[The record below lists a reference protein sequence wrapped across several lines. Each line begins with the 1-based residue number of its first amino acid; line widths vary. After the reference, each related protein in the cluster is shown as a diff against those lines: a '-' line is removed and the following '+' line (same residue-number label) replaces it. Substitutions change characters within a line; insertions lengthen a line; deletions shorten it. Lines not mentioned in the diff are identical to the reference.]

1 MDDIRIVPLH
11 GIPEVEPRHDLA
23 RLLHAALDAAGLR
36 LQDGDVLVVSSK
48 IVSKAD
54 GLREFCNRDDPAA
67 RDALVRAH
75 SRATVAERS
84 TPMGITRIV
93 ASAAGPVLAA
103 AGVDDS
109 NVGPAGGSL
118 VLPTDPDLAARSVY
132 AALLVTHAP
141 IPLPRIGVVISDTAG
156 RPWRHGQV
164 DFALGACGLAVL
176 DDVGTRQ
183 EVDADGRELRVTAR
197 AIADEIAAAADL
209 VKGKTFGVPA
219 ALVRGLPTTMVGHPG
234 EQGARSLVRTGAGD
248 WFALGSVEAVRASL
262 GAPPG
267 STAAEQV
274 GIASAGPEPRQARLR
289 RVVDLALL
297 GAQTMSAPDGVEVTE
312 SGLRI
317 SVRDEYQRGYVVA
330 RLEVALH
337 SEGLAGCKIAVLNDP
352 EGAVSVPSE
361 GDVAAG

>member
-1 MDDIRIVPLH
+1 MSDVRIVPLH

-23 RLLHAALDAAGLR
+23 RLLHTALEAAGLTF
-36 LQDGDVLVVSSK
+36 QDGDVLVVSSK

-54 GLREFCNRDDPAA
+54 GLREFPDPCDPAQ
-67 RDALVRAH
+67 RDALVCAQSH
-75 SRATVAERS
+75 ATVAERS
-84 TPMGITRIV
+84 TPVGITRIV
-93 ASAAGPVLAA
+93 ASVAGPVLAA

-109 NVGPAGGSL
+109 NVGPTGGSL
-118 VLPTDPDLAARSVY
+118 VLPADPDLAARSLY

-141 IPLPRIGVVISDTAG
+141 RPLPRIGIVISDTAG

-164 DFALGACGLAVL
+164 DFALGACGLSVL
-176 DDVGTRQ
+176 DDLSASQ

-219 ALVRGLPTTMVGHPG
+219 AVVRGLPTAMIGHPG

-267 STAAEQV
+267 SDVAQRI
-274 GIASAGPEPRQARLR
+274 GIPAGGPEPSRRR
-289 RVVDLALL
+289 RERVVALAMLRAAPL
-297 GAQTMSAPDGVEVTE
+297 NAPDSIEVTD
-312 SGLRI
+312 SGI
-317 SVRDEYQRGYVVA
+317 SVFVRDDYQRGYVVA
-330 RLEVALH
+330 RLEAASH
-337 SEGLAGCKIAVLNDP
+337 SEGLGGCEIAVLSGP
-352 EGAVSVPSE
+352 EGAASVPSA
-361 GDVAAG
+361 GHAVAD